1 MTTAHSGEHEDEDP
15 FAALHPVLAH
25 HIVNTLGWRNLR
37 PLQRSAIRPLLA
49 GADAVLIAPTAGGKT
64 EAALFPLLTAMDR
77 DRHRGLSV
85 LYLCPIKAL
94 LNNLAPRISGYT
106 DWIGRRTALWHGDI
120 GPGARRALLSEPPD
134 ILLTTPESLEA
145 MLVSVNVDEQGLF
158 RNLTAVVIDEVHAF
172 ASDDRGWHLLAVLER
187 LSRLSGRPLQRI
199 GLSAT
204 VGNPEQLATWLQGA
218 NPTGRKAEVV
228 AAGQG
233 PVSPH
238 PGAANIE
245 LDYVGSLENAA
256 RIIAALHAGQKRL
269 VFCDARRQVEQ
280 LGQALNSLGVRT
292 FLSHASL
299 SADERRRSETAFAEA
314 RDCVIIATST
324 LELGIDVGD
333 LDRVIQIDAP
343 NTVASF
349 LQRLGRTGRRPH
361 TERNCLFLATGERQL
376 LQAAGLLRLW
386 GQGFVE
392 PVAAPPEPLHL
403 VAQQVLALC
412 LQKGKVGDRLWER
425 EWNGLAPFDY
435 EAAPIVEYLRTEG
448 FLDADGGMLFMGPTA
463 ERRFGRR
470 HFMELTASFTAPPQF
485 TVFAGRT
492 EIGQIEPG
500 LLTAFAEGPRRILLA
515 GRSWQVTFIDW
526 ARRRCQ
532 VEPVD
537 SGGRARWG
545 ASAERS
551 GLSFELTHAMRTILL
566 GEDPPVL
573 LTRRAETALAKA
585 REGSSPLVH
594 PDGLVIDAGD
604 RATRIRWWTWAGHRA
619 NLTLAACLAKAGG
632 PAWSNRLA
640 VDDRWIAVP
649 SDLTFTAWNE
659 VLSAARQGPLL
670 APIPDPTAIQGLK
683 FSEALPKQLAEHV
696 LATRLADY
704 AGARHVFS
712 ATTRWH
718 GSRGPQS

>member
-1 MTTAHSGEHEDEDP
+1 VTPAHGGEDEDP

-37 PLQRSAIRPLLA
+37 PLQRAAIRPLLT
-49 GADAVLIAPTAGGKT
+49 GADAVLLAPTAGGKT
-64 EAALFPLLTAMDR
+64 EAALFPLLTAMER

-94 LNNLAPRISGYT
+94 LNNLAPRIGSYSE
-106 DWIGRRTALWHGDI
+106 WIGRRTAVWHGDI
-120 GPGARRALLSEPPD
+120 GAGTRRALLSEPPD
-134 ILLTTPESLEA
+134 VLLTTPESLEA
-145 MLVSVNVDEQGLF
+145 MLVSVNVDEQDLF
-158 RNLTAVVIDEVHAF
+158 RDLAAVVIDEVHAF

-187 LSRLSGRPLQRI
+187 LSRLCGRPLQRV

-204 VGNPEQLATWLQGA
+204 VGNPDQLATWLQGA
-218 NPTGRKAEVV
+218 NPTGRKAEVIT
-228 AAGQG
+228 AAPG
-233 PVSPH
+233 PVSAHPH
-238 PGAANIE
+238 TADLE

-256 RIIAALHAGQKRL
+256 RVIAALHAGQKRL

-280 LGQALNSLGVRT
+280 LGQALNALGVQT

-314 RDCVIIATST
+314 SDCVIIATST

-349 LQRLGRTGRRPH
+349 LQRLGRTGRRQQ

-376 LQAAGLLRLW
+376 LQAAGLLHLW
-386 GQGFVE
+386 GKGFVE
-392 PVAAPPEPLHL
+392 PITPPPEPLHL
-403 VAQQVLALC
+403 VAQQVMALC
-412 LQKGKVGDRLWER
+412 LQKGKVGDRLWEQ
-425 EWNGLAPFDY
+425 EWNGLPPFD
-435 EAAPIVEYLRTEG
+435 ASAIPIVEYLRSEG
-448 FLDADGGMLFMGPTA
+448 FLDTDGGILFVGPTA

-485 TVFAGRT
+485 TVVAGRT
-492 EIGQIEPG
+492 EIGQVEPG

-515 GRSWQVTFIDW
+515 GRSWQITFIDW
-526 ARRRCQ
+526 TRRRCY
-532 VEPVD
+532 VEPAD
-537 SGGRARWG
+537 GGGRARWG
-545 ASAERS
+545 ATAERS
-551 GLSFELTHAMRTILL
+551 GLSFELTRAMRTVLL

-585 REGSSPLVH
+585 RENWSPLVH
-594 PDGLVIDAGD
+594 PGGLVIDAGD
-604 RATRIRWWTWAGHRA
+604 RANKVRWWTWAGHRA
-619 NLTLAACLAKAGG
+619 NLTLATCLTEVGG
-632 PAWSNRLA
+632 PSWPSAAA

-649 SDLTFTAWNE
+649 RDLTFAEWTN
-659 VLSAARQGPLL
+659 VFSAACERPLC
-670 APIPDPTAIQGLK
+670 APTPDPSAIQGLK
-683 FSEALPKQLAEHV
+683 FSEALPKQLAERV

-704 AGARHVFS
+704 TGARHVFS
-712 ATTRWH
+712 EATHWLC
-718 GSRGPQS
+718 